1 MRKRVKKTGTS
12 LAVILNKEDRD
23 CYNIKDDDVLDM
35 EIKRV
40 IKKKEEK
47 NAK

>member
-12 LAVILNKEDRD
+12 LSIIINKEDRD
-23 CYNIKDDDVLDM
+23 CYNIKKDDIIDM

-40 IKKKEEK
+40 IKKKEVK
-47 NAK
+47 KK